1 MDCCHIY
8 LKTEGKGRARPL
20 TVAVLLDVHR
30 STVTN
35 FHLSHRQLHRASV
48 IAILIIFDWLL
59 PYDLLAHNRSNK
71 RVTVLQK
78 VASSVC
84 EYPTYIA
91 AQVPTHLLLNC
102 G

>member
-1 MDCCHIY
+1 MERFHMY
-8 LKTEGKGRARPL
+8 LKTKGEGRARPL

-30 STVTN
+30 SSVAN
-35 FHLSHRQLHRASV
+35 FHLSHRQLHQASV

-59 PYDLLAHNRSNK
+59 RYDLLAHGRSNK

-78 VASSVC
+78 VASSVS
-84 EYPTYIA
+84 EYLTYIA
-91 AQVPTHLLLNC
+91 VQVPTHLLLNC